1 MTRNIALITGAS
13 RGLGKSMAQH
23 LAAQGIDI
31 KFHESARVDPERII
45 ELVNSR
51 EGVTFAPPASLRLRP
66 TTGRA
71 ELFSSIEE
79 VLREIA

>member
-1 MTRNIALITGAS
+1 MEWTTKARRILGRA
-13 RGLGKSMAQH
+13 RGVMAIERT
-23 LAAQGIDI
+23 AQGIDI
-31 KFHESARVDPERII
+31 KFHESARIDPERII